1 MYGAAAPVGA
11 WGPAPYA
18 APELRPQ
25 RSGMAIAALVLGII
39 GVVACFVFV
48 FSLLAV
54 VFGLI
59 AARTIKRSNGSVTG
73 IKMARAGW
81 ILGLI
86 GLLVGGAFIAAGL
99 SGAFDEEGVTDLD
112 EVAVGDCINVD
123 AIDGEAI
130 RGLPTVDCAELHE
143 GEVYFVGQLNS
154 DRDRDYPGDDVAS
167 DEAVGRCAGDLFTEF
182 VGTEYADSEFD
193 IYYIYPQRA
202 QWSKTRGTFL
212 CIVYSLDGA
221 TLTGTVRGSN
231 R

>member
-1 MYGAAAPVGA
+1 MYGAVAPGGP

-18 APELRPQ
+18 APDLGPQ
-25 RSGMAIAALVLGII
+25 RSAMATAALVLGII

-48 FSLLAV
+48 FSVLAL
-54 VFGLI
+54 VFGLL
-59 AARTIKRSNGSVTG
+59 AARTIKRSNGAVIG

-81 ILGLI
+81 ILGVI
-86 GLLVGGAFIAAGL
+86 GLLIGGAFIAAGL

-112 EVAVGDCINVD
+112 DVEVGDCVNID
-123 AIDGEAI
+123 AIDGDAI
-130 RGLPTVDCAELHE
+130 RGLPAVDCAELHE
-143 GEVYFVGQLNS
+143 GEVYFVGQLNA
-154 DRDRDYPGDDVAS
+154 DRDRDYPGDDAAGT
-167 DEAVGRCAGDLFTEF
+167 EAVDRCSGDLFTEF

-193 IYYIYPQRA
+193 VYYIYPQRA
-202 QWSKTRGTFL
+202 QWSKTRGTFI